1 MQILIDKTPYS
12 IPFDLHNISIGDYI
26 RYHTEYGRDLDK
38 ELDAIVAN
46 DYLKLFNG
54 DEDEASINRQIDLD
68 NHLDKEA
75 LCWVSFWCKIELWQT
90 MEHKGIQDLLYAY
103 RVMRFQLKDQEEK
116 IKELPLDFEWEGQQW
131 VIDDF
136 VVDPSSGMS
145 FNEIITSKEAIRQLT
160 SLGKGKWDAMPYLC
174 SIFLRKKD
182 EAFQD
187 EFIREGSER
196 LTLMQQ
202 LPMDH
207 ALTVGF
213 FLNTC
218 VSIWKKT
225 FPFLGEVEEATPS
238 QN

>member
-1 MQILIDKTPYS
+1 MQILIDKAPYS

-38 ELDAIVAN
+38 EVDTILSK
-46 DYLKLFNG
+46 DYG
-54 DEDEASINRQIDLD
+54 DNDEAELNRQIDID
-68 NHLDKEA
+68 NHIDHEA
-75 LCWVSFWCKIELWQT
+75 LCWFSYWSKIDLQQAKQN
-90 MEHKGIQDLLYAY
+90 KGIKDILDAY
-103 RVMRFQLKDQEEK
+103 RVMKFQIKDQEEK
-116 IKELPLDFEWEGQQW
+116 IKEFPLEFEWGGEQW

-145 FNEIITSKEAIRQLT
+145 FNEIITSKEVIRQLNA
-160 SLGKGKWDAMPYLC
+160 LGNGRWESMPYLAA
-174 SIFLRKKD
+174 IFLRKKGED
-182 EAFQD
+182 FQD
-187 EFIREGSER
+187 EFIREGSDR

-225 FPFLGEVEEATPS
+225 FPFLEEVGETTPS